1 MQDTENS
8 MCKGPGAEKSVVV
21 CLEEL
26 TKGQYG
32 WSTVSDEEYG
42 KRGSGRGQIAW
53 GLMGCAVDFG
63 FLS

>member
-1 MQDTENS
+1 MQRPWGREE
-8 MCKGPGAEKSVVV
+8 CGGL
-21 CLEEL
+21 LEEL

-32 WSTVSDEEYG
+32 WSTVSDEEHG

-53 GLMGCAVDFG
+53 SLMGCAVDFG